1 MRKRTSVLGRI
12 QFSFEKAN
20 SVRYGIPS
28 SRAASTTARTE
39 SLPRRWPS
47 ERASPR
53 LVAHRPLPSI
63 TIATWR
69 GNRAGSSERSGN
81 SSSGSEVSTSCCKR
95 RAPGFTGLSPG
106 RRDSN
111 LHNLRLFGGEHFVEL
126 LDELDSELLN
136 LGLRSAEI
144 VLGQLFFLVQILE
157 HVVGVAPMV
166 PDRYAEILGRLA
178 HVTDQV
184 LAPFLGQLRNRKPD
198 HLAVVD
204 GTESQV
210 GALDRLFNFVSRAF
224 VIRRDHQQARF
235 GCGQSGQLPKRRFG
249 AVVVDVQSLDQRGRR
264 PSGPNP

>member
-144 VLGQLFFLVQILE
+144 VLGQLS
-157 HVVGVAPMV
+157 
-166 PDRYAEILGRLA
+166 
-178 HVTDQV
+178 HVTDQL
-184 LAPFLGQLRNRKPD
+184 LAPFLGQRRNRKPD

-224 VIRRDHQQARF
+224 VIRRD
-235 GCGQSGQLPKRRFG
+235 
-249 AVVVDVQSLDQRGRR
+249 
-264 PSGPNP
+264 